1 MVDAAAYNAVATSVL
16 AILSFLLGSWRGR
29 RGEVQ
34 PVASARSAEACECL
48 FSGCSPTELKE
59 QLEVLQ
65 DLSWWKGLAI
75 GGAVLIGTVVLL
87 AGLWFGV
94 IAIDT
99 ARCCCRTFREAR
111 ASVAQRAP
119 VSAAGASKPEENSYA
134 QRVADEVAA
143 ACQRAAILDSYH
155 YNRELLTDKEPTEG
169 ASPLTTPAQRRPRK
183 GPARPSDFR

>member
-1 MVDAAAYNAVATSVL
+1 MMVDAAAYNAVATSVL

-34 PVASARSAEACECL
+34 PVASARSAEGCECL
-48 FSGCSPTELKE
+48 FSGCSPAELKE

-99 ARCCCRTFREAR
+99 ARCC
-111 ASVAQRAP
+111 
-119 VSAAGASKPEENSYA
+119 
-134 QRVADEVAA
+134 
-143 ACQRAAILDSYH
+143 
-155 YNRELLTDKEPTEG
+155 
-169 ASPLTTPAQRRPRK
+169 
-183 GPARPSDFR
+183 